1 MLSAGVDPSMGMGG
15 PLALGYDPGYGMQQG
30 YDPSMA
36 YGHPGMAH
44 GGMAHGRQCRTLV
57 LAQLGLAEDTVVLFT
72 ADNGGANY
80 IGIEGINHPY
90 RGWKLTLME
99 GGGCSTCT
107 SALYRARLLTHIPV
121 TYQ

>member
-44 GGMAHGRQCRTLV
+44 GGMAHGY
-57 LAQLGLAEDTVVLFT
+57 GHP
-72 ADNGGANY
+72 GGY
-80 IGIEGINHPY
+80 
-90 RGWKLTLME
+90 
-99 GGGCSTCT
+99 
-107 SALYRARLLTHIPV
+107 
-121 TYQ
+121 